1 MENMC
6 DCSHHGVMPTIVITF
21 GLVFL
26 LQAWG
31 LLEAV
36 AVSIAWPF
44 IIILAGVVKLIERSH
59 MCDCC

>member
-1 MENMC
+1 
-6 DCSHHGVMPTIVITF
+6 MPTIVITF

-31 LLEAV
+31 LLEPV

-44 IIILAGVVKLIERSH
+44 IIILAGVVKLIEKSG